1 MGKNKLNKEWLKLNF
16 MSLNVISSIFFKNYC
31 YARKKNA
38 ITFPLKSNFVTSL
51 NTFPFDITT
60 LSLKNLD
67 ENIIS
72 S

>member
-1 MGKNKLNKEWLKLNF
+1 MIETELYVTERHF
-16 MSLNVISSIFFKNYC
+16 VYFFKNYC
-31 YARKKNA
+31 FARKKNA
-38 ITFPLKSNFVTSL
+38 ITFPLKSNFGTSL

-60 LSLKNLD
+60 LSLENLN